1 MKTSGVVFHWFTAP
15 ALALFVRAAA
25 AVDAPQAPELA
36 SIPQKPALPVDALQ
50 QPGNAQPADTS
61 LRLNFR
67 GAPLRQVLDY
77 LSDAAGFII
86 DQQAEVRGTIDVW
99 SKDSVTKDEAVELLG
114 SVLRHNGYAVVRNGR
129 ILTIVP
135 LENIKT
141 ADLDVVTGSNPDAVE
156 KSDEV
161 VTQIIPVHFA
171 AASQLVNNLQPLL
184 PATADLSVNESANS
198 LILVATK
205 RDIRRVLK
213 IVSALDTSIATVT
226 SIKVLPLHYADAKQ
240 LAPVL
245 QQLFAPQSSSQNNN
259 NFQRG
264 LLGMGGPGGFGP
276 PGFGGDQQGGQGNSG
291 NTAGRSGAAAKV
303 VVTADESSNALIINS
318 PPETLASISNIV
330 QELDQPTTEITE
342 LRLFKLTNADASEL
356 ADQLS
361 QLFPDASKAS
371 EQNQNQAGFR
381 FGPFGGGPGGPPGAN
396 PNSQSDTGD
405 RAKKKSQVLA
415 AADRRSNSVL
425 VSAPTTLMPT
435 IAQMVEQLDAS
446 SARRELVQVYD
457 LHGADPSD
465 VRQILQDLFNRNNTQ
480 RTTTAA
486 NNSLTGQN
494 NPLNARETQS
504 ENTGNTSSGFGTG
517 ANSTGQRSG
526 LTTATSGF

>member
-1 MKTSGVVFHWFTAP
+1 
-15 ALALFVRAAA
+15 
-25 AVDAPQAPELA
+25 
-36 SIPQKPALPVDALQ
+36 
-50 QPGNAQPADTS
+50 
-61 LRLNFR
+61 
-67 GAPLRQVLDY
+67 
-77 LSDAAGFII
+77 
-86 DQQAEVRGTIDVW
+86 
-99 SKDSVTKDEAVELLG
+99 
-114 SVLRHNGYAVVRNGR
+114 
-129 ILTIVP
+129 
-135 LENIKT
+135 
-141 ADLDVVTGSNPDAVE
+141 
-156 KSDEV
+156 
-161 VTQIIPVHFA
+161 
-171 AASQLVNNLQPLL
+171 
-184 PATADLSVNESANS
+184 
-198 LILVATK
+198 
-205 RDIRRVLK
+205 
-213 IVSALDTSIATVT
+213 
-226 SIKVLPLHYADAKQ
+226 

-264 LLGMGGPGGFGP
+264 LFGMGGPAGFGPGGFGS

-318 PPETLASISNIV
+318 SPETLASISNIV

-342 LRLFKLTNADASEL
+342 LRLFKLNNADASEL